1 MSVTLDLLRSA
12 KPLRDRA
19 RVHLHAFTA
28 ETIAE
33 VSLLGAKQLQPGQS
47 GLARLKL
54 DDPLLLLPGDRFIV
68 RQFSPVITI
77 GGGRVLDAAE
87 QPRRF
92 KVKPAERAAFLQ
104 AIANAG
110 PQESLLARVARRG
123 ADGLSIVDAVAE
135 TGWLTARVRAGR
147 R

>member
-1 MSVTLDLLRSA
+1 MMLTPAGLFRPTRRVSVELNLLPSA

-33 VSLLGAKQLQPGQS
+33 VSLLEGKQLKPGQS

-54 DDPLLLLPGDRFIV
+54 DAPLLLLPGDRFIV

-77 GGGRVLDAAE
+77 GGGVVLDASE
-87 QPRRF
+87 P
-92 KVKPAERAAFLQ
+92 
-104 AIANAG
+104 
-110 PQESLLARVARRG
+110 ARR
-123 ADGLSIVDAVAE
+123 AKAEERLAFVQAVAV
-135 TGWLTARVRAGR
+135 G
-147 R
+147 